1 MVYSSKLEGRP
12 LRCLL
17 SDKVY
22 FYMNYKIWSVGRI
35 MKILLKLSIMLKA
48 NDKLYQWLEDDDAME
63 EAMGG
68 ECDLHFFS
76 NYILVKKNV

>member
-1 MVYSSKLEGRP
+1 
-12 LRCLL
+12 
-17 SDKVY
+17 
-22 FYMNYKIWSVGRI
+22 

-76 NYILVKKNV
+76 NYILVKQNV